1 MNLKK
6 KLSIFTALAV
16 FQAFAVGSVNAQPA
30 AQGDAEPVHTAKVK
44 SVEVIKK
51 EQPLAESEVKTGS
64 SDASNSAQ
72 STEGKETSTTTETAP
87 TTETTP
93 TTGTTPTKEVTPT
106 TPATGVDTPTT
117 DGETSATEP
126 DSDAADQEDGSAED
140 VETPTTPVQAEQPS
154 AGGTSSG
161 TSGGDLTLYMN
172 SNKME
177 QDGKTYLAGQPMTVK
192 NGVSYVAIRA
202 LVDRVGYE
210 VKYDNTTKETI
221 IISGESELRFK
232 TNSTVYTVNGESRT
246 MKGPAYQQKNT
257 FMVPLTSI
265 TQALNITYKVNQ
277 SAKTVVLNLNTKP
290 VASFKISQKEIF
302 AGDKVDY
309 VTTSSSPKGL
319 NIVDERWTGRQ
330 ESFDQPGTYTITY
343 EVQDSS
349 GQWSDPY
356 SVTIQVQKPNLP
368 PVAMF
373 ETDKEEYKMG
383 EKITYIDQSTDDENA
398 IEKVEWDNN
407 ALAFF
412 VPGPK
417 TVTITVTDK
426 HGETDTYSK
435 VITITNETLYTLSD
449 FNQLFTPVGQKFV
462 FNGGDVPAMEKVPY
476 TYTDEP
482 SLLIRSN
489 SPETV
494 NSEGIVYKESSF
506 GQTRFMIHHV
516 NNTGKAVKMYVVAT
530 NNNAY
535 TAQLE
540 QQNMGF
546 AGPSP
551 IATAAGKL
559 SIDRW
564 FQSMQEG
571 KDQKKIYIEPGDSK
585 LILTELSALPMKQGQ
600 VISLYSDV
608 FSDYQLDYNVIMIDA
623 NKDPME
629 ALATLPVLDRDGVHN
644 RGTYPNATRVITYDE
659 PIGAKPS
666 RMPLGDN
673 ASDPNLV
680 GTDPMAYTDASNAG
694 NFGVLYKITLNNVAP
709 RTLISLNPRGGKYS
723 GVALVNGQV
732 VQIAQSSSVSAP
744 NEQSVLYRTGS
755 YGESVTIL
763 FSAAPGSNLPVNLL
777 FTPLPE
783 EKK

>member
-6 KLSIFTALAV
+6 KLSILTAFAV
-16 FQAFAVGSVNAQPA
+16 FQAFAVIPANAQSADQSDTTSVN
-30 AQGDAEPVHTAKVK
+30 TAKVK
-44 SVEVIKK
+44 SVEVLKK
-51 EQPLAESEVKTGS
+51 EQTIAESEVKSGTNTPT
-64 SDASNSAQ
+64 SNN
-72 STEGKETSTTTETAP
+72 ETTEEVNP
-87 TTETTP
+87 ETDVP
-93 TTGTTPTKEVTPT
+93 TGTDATPVEPVIEPT
-106 TPATGVDTPTT
+106 DEEGTAEETPAP
-117 DGETSATEP
+117 AP
-126 DSDAADQEDGSAED
+126 
-140 VETPTTPVQAEQPS
+140 VEVEQPS
-154 AGGTSSG
+154 TGGSSVAGGR
-161 TSGGDLTLYMN
+161 GGDLTLYMN
-172 SNKME
+172 SNKMM
-177 QDGKTYLAGQPMTVK
+177 QDGKTYLAGQPMAVK

-202 LVDRVGYE
+202 LVDRVGYD

-221 IISGESELRFK
+221 IISGEDELRFK
-232 TNSTVYTVNGESRT
+232 TNSKIYTVNGVSRT
-246 MKGPAYQQKNT
+246 MKGAAYQQKNT

-265 TQALNITYKVNQ
+265 TQALDITYRVNQ
-277 SAKTVVLNLNTKP
+277 SAKTVVLNLSTKP
-290 VASFKISQKEIF
+290 VASFTVQKEVF
-302 AGDKVDY
+302 AGDQ
-309 VTTSSSPKGL
+309 VTYTTRSSSPKGL
-319 NIVDERWTGRQ
+319 SIVDERWTGRQ
-330 ESFDQPGTYTITY
+330 DSFDQPGVYTVTYA
-343 EVQDSS
+343 VQDSS

-356 SVTIQVQKPNLP
+356 SVTIKVERPNLP

-373 ETDKEEYKMG
+373 TTDKEEYKMG

-398 IEKVEWDNN
+398 IVKTEWDNN

-426 HGETDTYSK
+426 HGASDSYTK
-435 VITITNETLYTLSD
+435 MINITGETLYSVTD
-449 FNQLFTPVGQKFV
+449 FNQLFTPVGEKFT
-462 FNGGDVPAMEKVPY
+462 FDGGGVPALEKVPF
-476 TYTDEP
+476 TYYDEP

-494 NSEGIVYKESSF
+494 NTEGIVYKESSF

-516 NNTGKAVKMYVVAT
+516 NNTGKNVKMYVVAT

-535 TAQLE
+535 TASID

-551 IATAAGKL
+551 FATVAGKL

-564 FQSMQEG
+564 FQSMQNG
-571 KDQKKIYIEPGDSK
+571 TGQKKVYIQPGESK
-585 LILTELSALPMKQGQ
+585 LILNDLSVLPMKQGQ

-608 FSDYQLDYNVIMIDA
+608 FSDYELDYNIIMIEE

-629 ALATLPVLDRDGVHN
+629 VLSSLPVLDRDGVHN
-644 RGTYPNATRVITYDE
+644 RGTYPNATRIITYDQE
-659 PIGAKPS
+659 VGSKPA
-666 RMPLGDN
+666 RLPLGDN

-680 GTDPMAYTDASNAG
+680 GTDPMAFTEASNAG

-709 RTLISLNPRGGKYS
+709 RTLISFNPRGGRYS

-732 VQIAQSSSVSAP
+732 VQISTGKSVTAP
-744 NEQSVLYRTGS
+744 NEQSVMYRTGS

-777 FTPLPE
+777 FTPLPA
-783 EKK
+783 EK

>member
-6 KLSIFTALAV
+6 KLSILTAFAV
-16 FQAFAVGSVNAQPA
+16 FQAFAVIPANAQSA
-30 AQGDAEPVHTAKVK
+30 DQSDTTPVNTAKVK
-44 SVEVIKK
+44 SVEVVKK
-51 EQPLAESEVKTGS
+51 EQTIAESEVKTG
-64 SDASNSAQ
+64 
-72 STEGKETSTTTETAP
+72 T
-87 TTETTP
+87 
-93 TTGTTPTKEVTPT
+93 
-106 TPATGVDTPTT
+106 DTPTSNNETTEEVNPEDNVPTGT
-117 DGETSATEP
+117 DATPVDPDTEP
-126 DSDAADQEDGSAED
+126 TDEEGTAE
-140 VETPTTPVQAEQPS
+140 ETPAPTPVEVEQPS
-154 AGGTSSG
+154 TSVAGGG
-161 TSGGDLTLYMN
+161 GGDLTLYMN
-172 SNKME
+172 SNKMM
-177 QDGKTYLAGQPMTVK
+177 QDGKTYLAGQPMAVK

-202 LVDRVGYE
+202 LVDRVGYD

-221 IISGESELRFK
+221 IISGEDELRFK
-232 TNSTVYTVNGESRT
+232 TNSKIYTVNGVSRT
-246 MKGPAYQQKNT
+246 MKGAAYQQKNT

-265 TQALNITYKVNQ
+265 TQALDITYKVNQ
-277 SAKTVVLNLNTKP
+277 SAKTVVLNLSTKP
-290 VASFKISQKEIF
+290 VASFTVQKEVF
-302 AGDKVDY
+302 AGDR
-309 VTTSSSPKGL
+309 VTYTTRSSSPKGL
-319 NIVDERWTGRQ
+319 SIVDERWTGRQ
-330 ESFDQPGTYTITY
+330 DSFDQPGTYTVTY
-343 EVQDSS
+343 AVQDSS

-356 SVTIQVQKPNLP
+356 SVTIKVERPNLP

-373 ETDKEEYKMG
+373 TTDKEEYKMG

-398 IEKVEWDNN
+398 IVKTEWDNN

-426 HGETDTYSK
+426 HGASDSYTK
-435 VITITNETLYTLSD
+435 IINITGETLYSLSD
-449 FNQLFTPVGQKFV
+449 FNQLFTPVGEKFT
-462 FNGGDVPAMEKVPY
+462 FDGGGVPAMEKVPF
-476 TYTDEP
+476 TYYDEP

-494 NSEGIVYKESSF
+494 NTEGIVYKESSF

-516 NNTGKAVKMYVVAT
+516 NNTGKNVKMYVVAT

-535 TAQLE
+535 TASIE

-551 IATAAGKL
+551 FATVAGKL

-564 FQSMQEG
+564 FQSMQNG
-571 KDQKKIYIEPGDSK
+571 TGQKKVYIQPGESK
-585 LILTELSALPMKQGQ
+585 LILNDLSVLPMKQGQ

-608 FSDYQLDYNVIMIDA
+608 FSDYELDYNIIMIEE

-629 ALATLPVLDRDGVHN
+629 VLSSLPVLDRDGVHN
-644 RGTYPNATRVITYDE
+644 RGTYPNATRIITYDQE
-659 PIGAKPS
+659 VGSKPA
-666 RMPLGDN
+666 RLPLGDN

-680 GTDPMAYTDASNAG
+680 GTDPMAYTEASNAG

-709 RTLISLNPRGGKYS
+709 RTLISFNPRGGRYS

-732 VQIAQSSSVSAP
+732 VQISTGKSVTAP
-744 NEQSVLYRTGS
+744 NEQSVMYRTGS

-777 FTPLPE
+777 FTPLPA
-783 EKK
+783 EK

>member
-6 KLSIFTALAV
+6 KLSILTALAV
-16 FQAFAVGSVNAQPA
+16 FQAFAAIPANALAADQSDSTPVN
-30 AQGDAEPVHTAKVK
+30 TAKVK

-51 EQPLAESEVKTGS
+51 EQTIAESEVKDQSGTQTSDNDTTEETNPESTDS
-64 SDASNSAQ
+64 SGTDVTPVDPAAPADSED
-72 STEGKETSTTTETAP
+72 TEGTEEEAPAP
-87 TTETTP
+87 TP
-93 TTGTTPTKEVTPT
+93 VEV
-106 TPATGVDTPTT
+106 
-117 DGETSATEP
+117 
-126 DSDAADQEDGSAED
+126 
-140 VETPTTPVQAEQPS
+140 EQPS
-154 AGGTSSG
+154 TSSQSG
-161 TSGGDLTLYMN
+161 TAGGDLTLYMN
-172 SNKME
+172 SNKMV
-177 QDGKTYLAGQPMTVK
+177 QDGKTYLAGQPMAVK

-202 LVDRVGYE
+202 LVDRVGYD

-221 IISGESELRFK
+221 IISGEDELRFK
-232 TNSTVYTVNGESRT
+232 TNSKIYTVNGEART
-246 MKGPAYQQKNT
+246 MKGAAYQQKNT

-265 TQALNITYKVNQ
+265 TQALNITYTVNQ
-277 SAKTVVLNLNTKP
+277 SAKTVVLKLSTKP
-290 VASFKISQKEIF
+290 VASFTVPKEVF
-302 AGDKVDY
+302 AGDN
-309 VTTSSSPKGL
+309 VTYTTKYSSPKGL
-319 NIVDERWTGRQ
+319 DIVDERWTGRQ
-330 ESFDQPGTYTITY
+330 DSFDQPGTYTVTY
-343 EVQDSS
+343 AVQDSS

-373 ETDKEEYKMG
+373 TTDKEEYKMG

-398 IEKVEWDNN
+398 IETTEWDNN

-417 TVTITVTDK
+417 TITITVTDK
-426 HGETDTYSK
+426 HGLSDSYSK
-435 VITITNETLYTLSD
+435 IINITGETLYTLSD
-449 FNQLFTPVGQKFV
+449 FNQLFTPVGGKFT
-462 FNGGDVPAMEKVPY
+462 FNGGEVPAMEKVPY
-476 TYTDEP
+476 TYYDEQ
-482 SLLIRSN
+482 SILIRSN

-494 NSEGIVYKESSF
+494 NSEGIVYKESSI

-516 NNTGKAVKMYVVAT
+516 NNTGKNVKMYVVAT
-530 NNNAY
+530 NNNMYPA
-535 TAQLE
+535 TLE

-551 IATAAGKL
+551 FATVAGKL

-571 KDQKKIYIEPGDSK
+571 TGKLDVVLQPGESK
-585 LILTELSALPMKQGQ
+585 LILTELSALPMKKGQ

-608 FSDYQLDYNVIMIDA
+608 FSDYRLDYNIIMIEE

-629 ALATLPVLDRDGVHN
+629 VWSTLPVLDRDGVHN
-644 RGTYPNATRVITYDE
+644 RGTYPNATRVITYDQE
-659 PIGAKPS
+659 VGAKPS
-666 RMPLGDN
+666 RLPLGDN

-709 RTLISLNPRGGKYS
+709 RTLISFNPRGGKYS

-732 VQIAQSSSVSAP
+732 VQISEGKSLSAP

-777 FTPLPE
+777 FTPLPA
-783 EKK
+783 EK

>member
-6 KLSIFTALAV
+6 KLSILTAFAV
-16 FQAFAVGSVNAQPA
+16 FQAFAVIPANAQSADQSDTTSVNT
-30 AQGDAEPVHTAKVK
+30 AEVK
-44 SVEVIKK
+44 SVEVVKK
-51 EQPLAESEVKTGS
+51 EQTIAESEVKSGTNTPTSNNETTEEVNPETDVPTGTDATPIEPVIEPTDEEGTAEETPAPAPVEVEQPSTGS
-64 SDASNSAQ
+64 SS
-72 STEGKETSTTTETAP
+72 
-87 TTETTP
+87 
-93 TTGTTPTKEVTPT
+93 V
-106 TPATGVDTPTT
+106 
-117 DGETSATEP
+117 
-126 DSDAADQEDGSAED
+126 
-140 VETPTTPVQAEQPS
+140 
-154 AGGTSSG
+154 AGGR
-161 TSGGDLTLYMN
+161 GGDLTLYMN
-172 SNKME
+172 SNKMM
-177 QDGKTYLAGQPMTVK
+177 QDGKTYLAGQPMAVK

-202 LVDRVGYE
+202 LVDRVGYD

-221 IISGESELRFK
+221 IISGEDELRFK
-232 TNSTVYTVNGESRT
+232 TNSKIYTVNGVSRT
-246 MKGPAYQQKNT
+246 MKGAAYQQKNT

-265 TQALNITYKVNQ
+265 TQALDITYKVNQ
-277 SAKTVVLNLNTKP
+277 SAKTVVLNLSTKP
-290 VASFKISQKEIF
+290 VASFTVQKEVF
-302 AGDKVDY
+302 AGDQ
-309 VTTSSSPKGL
+309 VTYTTKSSSPKGL
-319 NIVDERWTGRQ
+319 SIVDERWTGRQ
-330 ESFDQPGTYTITY
+330 DSFDQPGVYTVTYA
-343 EVQDSS
+343 VQDSS

-356 SVTIQVQKPNLP
+356 SVTIKVERPNLP

-373 ETDKEEYKMG
+373 TTDKEEYKMG

-398 IEKVEWDNN
+398 IVKTEWDNN

-426 HGETDTYSK
+426 HGASDSYTK
-435 VITITNETLYTLSD
+435 MINITGETLYSLTD
-449 FNQLFTPVGQKFV
+449 FNQLFTPVGEKFT
-462 FNGGDVPAMEKVPY
+462 FDGGGVPALEKVPF
-476 TYTDEP
+476 TYYDEP

-494 NSEGIVYKESSF
+494 NTEGIVYKESSF

-516 NNTGKAVKMYVVAT
+516 NNTGKNVKMYVVAT

-535 TAQLE
+535 TASID

-551 IATAAGKL
+551 FATVAGKL

-564 FQSMQEG
+564 FQSMQNG
-571 KDQKKIYIEPGDSK
+571 TGQKKVYIQPGESK
-585 LILTELSALPMKQGQ
+585 LILNDLSVLPMKQGQ

-608 FSDYQLDYNVIMIDA
+608 FSDYELDYNIIMIEE

-629 ALATLPVLDRDGVHN
+629 VLSSLPVLDRDGVHN
-644 RGTYPNATRVITYDE
+644 RGTYPNATRIITYDQE
-659 PIGAKPS
+659 LGSKPA
-666 RMPLGDN
+666 RLPLGDN

-680 GTDPMAYTDASNAG
+680 GTDPMAFTEASNAG

-709 RTLISLNPRGGKYS
+709 RTLISFNPRGGRYS

-732 VQIAQSSSVSAP
+732 VQISTGKSVTAP
-744 NEQSVLYRTGS
+744 NEQSVMYRTGS

-777 FTPLPE
+777 FTPLPA
-783 EKK
+783 EK

>member
-6 KLSIFTALAV
+6 KLSILTAFAV
-16 FQAFAVGSVNAQPA
+16 FQAFAVIPANAQSADQSDTTSVN
-30 AQGDAEPVHTAKVK
+30 TAKVK
-44 SVEVIKK
+44 SVEVVKK
-51 EQPLAESEVKTGS
+51 EQTIAESEVKSGTNTPT
-64 SDASNSAQ
+64 SNN
-72 STEGKETSTTTETAP
+72 ETTEEENP
-87 TTETTP
+87 ETDVP
-93 TTGTTPTKEVTPT
+93 TGTDATPVEPVIEPT
-106 TPATGVDTPTT
+106 DEEGTAEETPAP
-117 DGETSATEP
+117 AP
-126 DSDAADQEDGSAED
+126 
-140 VETPTTPVQAEQPS
+140 VEVEQPS
-154 AGGTSSG
+154 TGGSSVAGGG
-161 TSGGDLTLYMN
+161 GGDLTLYMN
-172 SNKME
+172 SNKMM
-177 QDGKTYLAGQPMTVK
+177 QDGKTYLAGQPMAVK

-202 LVDRVGYE
+202 LVDRVGYD

-221 IISGESELRFK
+221 IISGEDELRFK
-232 TNSTVYTVNGESRT
+232 TNSKIYTVNGVSRT
-246 MKGPAYQQKNT
+246 MKGAAYQQKNT

-265 TQALNITYKVNQ
+265 TQALDITYKVNQ
-277 SAKTVVLNLNTKP
+277 SAKTVVLNLSTKP
-290 VASFKISQKEIF
+290 VASFTVQKEVF
-302 AGDKVDY
+302 AGDQ
-309 VTTSSSPKGL
+309 VTYTTRSSSPKGL
-319 NIVDERWTGRQ
+319 SIVDERWTGRQ
-330 ESFDQPGTYTITY
+330 DSFDQPGVYTVTYA
-343 EVQDSS
+343 VQDSS

-356 SVTIQVQKPNLP
+356 SVTIKVERPNLP

-373 ETDKEEYKMG
+373 TTDKEEYKMG

-398 IEKVEWDNN
+398 IVKTEWDNN

-426 HGETDTYSK
+426 HGASDSYTK
-435 VITITNETLYTLSD
+435 MINITGETLYSLTD
-449 FNQLFTPVGQKFV
+449 FNQLFTPVGEKFT
-462 FNGGDVPAMEKVPY
+462 FDGGGVPAMEKVPF
-476 TYTDEP
+476 TYYDEP

-494 NSEGIVYKESSF
+494 NTEGIVYKESSF

-516 NNTGKAVKMYVVAT
+516 NNTGKNVKMYVVAT

-535 TAQLE
+535 TASID

-551 IATAAGKL
+551 FATVAGKL

-564 FQSMQEG
+564 FQSMQNG
-571 KDQKKIYIEPGDSK
+571 TGQKKVYIQPGESK
-585 LILTELSALPMKQGQ
+585 LILNDLSVLPMKQGQ

-608 FSDYQLDYNVIMIDA
+608 FSDYELDYNIIMIEE

-629 ALATLPVLDRDGVHN
+629 VLSSLPVLDRDGVHN
-644 RGTYPNATRVITYDE
+644 RGTYPNATRIITYDQE
-659 PIGAKPS
+659 VGSKPA
-666 RMPLGDN
+666 RLPLGDN

-680 GTDPMAYTDASNAG
+680 GTDPMAFTEASNAG

-709 RTLISLNPRGGKYS
+709 RTLISFNPRGGRYS

-732 VQIAQSSSVSAP
+732 VQISTGKSVTAP
-744 NEQSVLYRTGS
+744 NEQSVMYRTGS

-777 FTPLPE
+777 FTPLPA
-783 EKK
+783 EK

>member
-6 KLSIFTALAV
+6 KLSILTALAV
-16 FQAFAVGSVNAQPA
+16 FQAFAAIPANALAADQSDSTPVN
-30 AQGDAEPVHTAKVK
+30 TAKVK

-51 EQPLAESEVKTGS
+51 EQTIAESEVKDQSGTQTSDNDTTEETNPESTDS
-64 SDASNSAQ
+64 SGTDVTPVDPAAPADSED
-72 STEGKETSTTTETAP
+72 TEGTEEEAPAP
-87 TTETTP
+87 TP
-93 TTGTTPTKEVTPT
+93 VEV
-106 TPATGVDTPTT
+106 
-117 DGETSATEP
+117 
-126 DSDAADQEDGSAED
+126 
-140 VETPTTPVQAEQPS
+140 EQPS
-154 AGGTSSG
+154 TSSQSG
-161 TSGGDLTLYMN
+161 TAGGDLTLYMN
-172 SNKME
+172 SNKMV
-177 QDGKTYLAGQPMTVK
+177 QDGKTYLAGQPMAVN

-202 LVDRVGYE
+202 LVDRVGYD

-221 IISGESELRFK
+221 IISGEDELRFK
-232 TNSTVYTVNGESRT
+232 TNSKIYTVNGEART
-246 MKGPAYQQKNT
+246 MKGAAYQQKNT

-265 TQALNITYKVNQ
+265 TQALNITYTVNQ
-277 SAKTVVLNLNTKP
+277 SAKTVVLKLSTKP
-290 VASFKISQKEIF
+290 VASFTVPKEVF
-302 AGDKVDY
+302 AGDN
-309 VTTSSSPKGL
+309 VTYTTKYSSPKGL
-319 NIVDERWTGRQ
+319 DIVDERWTGRQ
-330 ESFDQPGTYTITY
+330 DSFDQPGTYTVTY
-343 EVQDSS
+343 AVQDSS

-373 ETDKEEYKMG
+373 TTDKEEYKMG

-398 IEKVEWDNN
+398 IETTEWDNN

-417 TVTITVTDK
+417 TITITVTDK
-426 HGETDTYSK
+426 HGLSDSYSK
-435 VITITNETLYTLSD
+435 IINITGETLYTLSD
-449 FNQLFTPVGQKFV
+449 FNQLFTPVGGKFT
-462 FNGGDVPAMEKVPY
+462 FNGGEVPAMEKVPY
-476 TYTDEP
+476 TYYDEQ
-482 SLLIRSN
+482 SILIRSN

-494 NSEGIVYKESSF
+494 NSEGIVYKESSI

-516 NNTGKAVKMYVVAT
+516 NNTGKNVKMYVVAT
-530 NNNAY
+530 NNNMYPA
-535 TAQLE
+535 TLE

-551 IATAAGKL
+551 FATVAGKL

-571 KDQKKIYIEPGDSK
+571 TGKLDVVLQPGESK
-585 LILTELSALPMKQGQ
+585 LILTELSALPMKKGQ

-608 FSDYQLDYNVIMIDA
+608 FSDYRLDYNIIMIEE

-629 ALATLPVLDRDGVHN
+629 VWSTLPVLDRDGVHN
-644 RGTYPNATRVITYDE
+644 RGTYPNATRVITYDQE
-659 PIGAKPS
+659 VGAKPS
-666 RMPLGDN
+666 RLPLGDN

-709 RTLISLNPRGGKYS
+709 RTLISFNPRGGKYS

-732 VQIAQSSSVSAP
+732 VQISEGKSLSAP

-777 FTPLPE
+777 FTPLPA
-783 EKK
+783 EK

>member
-6 KLSIFTALAV
+6 KLSILTAFAV
-16 FQAFAVGSVNAQPA
+16 FQAFAVIPANAQSADQSDTTSVN
-30 AQGDAEPVHTAKVK
+30 TAKVK
-44 SVEVIKK
+44 SVEVVKK
-51 EQPLAESEVKTGS
+51 EQTIAESEVKSGTNTPT
-64 SDASNSAQ
+64 SNN
-72 STEGKETSTTTETAP
+72 ETTEEVNP
-87 TTETTP
+87 PETDVP
-93 TTGTTPTKEVTPT
+93 TGTDATPVEPVIEPMDEEGTAEE
-106 TPATGVDTPTT
+106 TPAP
-117 DGETSATEP
+117 AP
-126 DSDAADQEDGSAED
+126 
-140 VETPTTPVQAEQPS
+140 VEVEQPS
-154 AGGTSSG
+154 TGGSSVAGGR
-161 TSGGDLTLYMN
+161 GGDLTLYMN
-172 SNKME
+172 SNKMM
-177 QDGKTYLAGQPMTVK
+177 QDGKTYLAGQPMAVK

-202 LVDRVGYE
+202 LVDRVGYD

-221 IISGESELRFK
+221 IISGEDELRFK
-232 TNSTVYTVNGESRT
+232 TNSKIYTVNGVSRT
-246 MKGPAYQQKNT
+246 MKGAAYQQKNT

-265 TQALNITYKVNQ
+265 TQALDITYKVNQ
-277 SAKTVVLNLNTKP
+277 SAKTVVLNLSTKP
-290 VASFKISQKEIF
+290 VASFTVQKEVF
-302 AGDKVDY
+302 AGDQ
-309 VTTSSSPKGL
+309 VTYTTRSSSPKGL
-319 NIVDERWTGRQ
+319 SIVDERWTGRQ
-330 ESFDQPGTYTITY
+330 DSFDQPGVYTVTYA
-343 EVQDSS
+343 VQDSS

-356 SVTIQVQKPNLP
+356 SVTIKVERPNLP

-373 ETDKEEYKMG
+373 TTDKEEYKMG

-398 IEKVEWDNN
+398 IVKTEWDNN

-426 HGETDTYSK
+426 HGASDSYTK
-435 VITITNETLYTLSD
+435 MINITGETLYSVTD
-449 FNQLFTPVGQKFV
+449 FNQLFTPVGEKFT
-462 FNGGDVPAMEKVPY
+462 FDGGGVPALEKVPF
-476 TYTDEP
+476 TYYDEP

-494 NSEGIVYKESSF
+494 NTEGIVYKESSF

-516 NNTGKAVKMYVVAT
+516 NNTGKSVKMYVVAT

-535 TAQLE
+535 TASID

-551 IATAAGKL
+551 FATVAGKL

-564 FQSMQEG
+564 FQSMQNG
-571 KDQKKIYIEPGDSK
+571 TGQKKVYIQPGESK
-585 LILTELSALPMKQGQ
+585 LILNDLSVLPMKQGQ

-608 FSDYQLDYNVIMIDA
+608 FSDYELDYNIIMIEE

-629 ALATLPVLDRDGVHN
+629 VLSSLPVLDRDGVHN
-644 RGTYPNATRVITYDE
+644 RGTYPNATRIITYDQE
-659 PIGAKPS
+659 VGSKPA
-666 RMPLGDN
+666 RLPLGDN

-680 GTDPMAYTDASNAG
+680 GTDPMAFTEASNAG

-709 RTLISLNPRGGKYS
+709 RTLISFNPRGGRYS

-732 VQIAQSSSVSAP
+732 VQISTGKSVTAP
-744 NEQSVLYRTGS
+744 NEQSVMYRTGS

-777 FTPLPE
+777 FTPLPA
-783 EKK
+783 EK

>member
-6 KLSIFTALAV
+6 KLSILTAFAV
-16 FQAFAVGSVNAQPA
+16 FQAFAVIPANAQSADQSDTTSVN
-30 AQGDAEPVHTAKVK
+30 TAKVK
-44 SVEVIKK
+44 SVEVVKK
-51 EQPLAESEVKTGS
+51 EQTIAESEVKSGTNTPT
-64 SDASNSAQ
+64 SNN
-72 STEGKETSTTTETAP
+72 ETTEEENL
-87 TTETTP
+87 ETDVP
-93 TTGTTPTKEVTPT
+93 TGTDATPVEPVIEPT
-106 TPATGVDTPTT
+106 DEEGTAEETPAP
-117 DGETSATEP
+117 
-126 DSDAADQEDGSAED
+126 
-140 VETPTTPVQAEQPS
+140 VEVEQPS
-154 AGGTSSG
+154 TGGSSVAGGG
-161 TSGGDLTLYMN
+161 GGDLTLYMN
-172 SNKME
+172 SNKMM
-177 QDGKTYLAGQPMTVK
+177 QDGKTYLAGQPMAVK

-202 LVDRVGYE
+202 LVDRVGYD

-221 IISGESELRFK
+221 IISGEDELRFK
-232 TNSTVYTVNGESRT
+232 TNSKIYTVNGVSRT
-246 MKGPAYQQKNT
+246 MKGAAYQQKNT

-265 TQALNITYKVNQ
+265 TQALDITYKVNQ
-277 SAKTVVLNLNTKP
+277 SAKTVVLNLSTKP
-290 VASFKISQKEIF
+290 VASFTVQKEVF
-302 AGDKVDY
+302 AGDQ
-309 VTTSSSPKGL
+309 VTYTTRSSSPKGL
-319 NIVDERWTGRQ
+319 SIVDERWTGRQ
-330 ESFDQPGTYTITY
+330 DSFDQPGVYTVTYA
-343 EVQDSS
+343 VQDSS

-356 SVTIQVQKPNLP
+356 SVTIKVERPNLP

-373 ETDKEEYKMG
+373 TTDKEEYKMG

-398 IEKVEWDNN
+398 IVKTEWDNN

-426 HGETDTYSK
+426 HGASDSYTK
-435 VITITNETLYTLSD
+435 MINITGETLYSVTD
-449 FNQLFTPVGQKFV
+449 FNQLFTPVGEKFT
-462 FNGGDVPAMEKVPY
+462 FDGGGVPALEKVPF
-476 TYTDEP
+476 TYYDEP

-494 NSEGIVYKESSF
+494 NTEGIVYKESSF

-516 NNTGKAVKMYVVAT
+516 NNTGKNVKMYVVAT

-535 TAQLE
+535 TASID

-551 IATAAGKL
+551 FATVAGKL

-564 FQSMQEG
+564 FQSMQNG
-571 KDQKKIYIEPGDSK
+571 TGQKKVYIQPGESK
-585 LILTELSALPMKQGQ
+585 LILNDLSVLPMKQGQ

-608 FSDYQLDYNVIMIDA
+608 FSDYELDYNIIMIEE

-629 ALATLPVLDRDGVHN
+629 VLSSLPVLDRDGVHN
-644 RGTYPNATRVITYDE
+644 RGTYPNATRIITYDQE
-659 PIGAKPS
+659 LGSKPA
-666 RMPLGDN
+666 RLPLGDN

-680 GTDPMAYTDASNAG
+680 GTDPMAYTEASNAG

-709 RTLISLNPRGGKYS
+709 RTLISFNPRGGRYS

-732 VQIAQSSSVSAP
+732 VQISTGKSVTAP
-744 NEQSVLYRTGS
+744 NEQSVMYRTGS

-777 FTPLPE
+777 FTPLPA
-783 EKK
+783 EK

>member
-1 MNLKK
+1 MNFKK
-6 KLSIFTALAV
+6 KLSILTAFAV
-16 FQAFAVGSVNAQPA
+16 FQAFAVIPANAQSA
-30 AQGDAEPVHTAKVK
+30 DQSDTTPVNTAKVK
-44 SVEVIKK
+44 SVEVVKK
-51 EQPLAESEVKTGS
+51 EQTIAESEVKSGTDTPTSNNETTEEVDPETNVPTGTDGTPVDPVTEPTDEEGTAEETPAPAPVEVEQPSTGS
-64 SDASNSAQ
+64 SS
-72 STEGKETSTTTETAP
+72 
-87 TTETTP
+87 
-93 TTGTTPTKEVTPT
+93 V
-106 TPATGVDTPTT
+106 
-117 DGETSATEP
+117 
-126 DSDAADQEDGSAED
+126 
-140 VETPTTPVQAEQPS
+140 
-154 AGGTSSG
+154 AGGG
-161 TSGGDLTLYMN
+161 GGDLTLYMN
-172 SNKME
+172 SNKMM
-177 QDGKTYLAGQPMTVK
+177 QDGKTYLAGQPMAVK

-202 LVDRVGYE
+202 LVDRVGYD

-221 IISGESELRFK
+221 IISGEDELRFK
-232 TNSTVYTVNGESRT
+232 TNSKIYTVNGVSRT
-246 MKGPAYQQKNT
+246 MKGAAYQQKNT

-277 SAKTVVLNLNTKP
+277 PAKTVVLNLSTKP
-290 VASFKISQKEIF
+290 VASFSVQKEVF
-302 AGDKVDY
+302 AGEQ
-309 VTTSSSPKGL
+309 VTYTTRSSSPKGL
-319 NIVDERWTGRQ
+319 SIVDERWTGRQ
-330 ESFDQPGTYTITY
+330 DSFDQPGIYTVTYA
-343 EVQDSS
+343 VQDSS

-356 SVTIQVQKPNLP
+356 SVTIKVERPNLP

-373 ETDKEEYKMG
+373 TTDKEEYKMG

-398 IEKVEWDNN
+398 IVKTEWDNN

-426 HGETDTYSK
+426 HGASDSYTK
-435 VITITNETLYTLSD
+435 MINITGETLYSLSD
-449 FNQLFTPVGQKFV
+449 FNQLFTPVGEKFT
-462 FNGGDVPAMEKVPY
+462 FDGGGVPALEKVLF
-476 TYTDEP
+476 TYYDEP

-494 NSEGIVYKESSF
+494 NTEGIVYKESSF

-516 NNTGKAVKMYVVAT
+516 NNTGKNVKMYVVAT

-535 TAQLE
+535 TASIE

-551 IATAAGKL
+551 FATVAGKL

-564 FQSMQEG
+564 FQSMQNG
-571 KDQKKIYIEPGDSK
+571 TGQKKVYIQPGESK
-585 LILTELSALPMKQGQ
+585 LILNDLSVLRMKQGQ

-608 FSDYQLDYNVIMIDA
+608 FSDYELDYNIIMIEE

-629 ALATLPVLDRDGVHN
+629 VLSSLPVLDRDGVHN
-644 RGTYPNATRVITYDE
+644 RGTYPNATRIITYDQE
-659 PIGAKPS
+659 VGSKPA
-666 RMPLGDN
+666 RLPLGDN

-680 GTDPMAYTDASNAG
+680 GTDPMAYTEASNAG

-709 RTLISLNPRGGKYS
+709 RTLISFNPRGGRYS

-732 VQIAQSSSVSAP
+732 VQISTGKSVTAP
-744 NEQSVLYRTGS
+744 NEQSVMYRTGS

-777 FTPLPE
+777 FTPLPA
-783 EKK
+783 EK

>member
-6 KLSIFTALAV
+6 KLSILTAFAV
-16 FQAFAVGSVNAQPA
+16 FQAFAVIPANAQSADQSDTTSVN
-30 AQGDAEPVHTAKVK
+30 TAKVK
-44 SVEVIKK
+44 SVEVVKK
-51 EQPLAESEVKTGS
+51 EQTIAESEVKSGTNTPT
-64 SDASNSAQ
+64 SNN
-72 STEGKETSTTTETAP
+72 ETTEEVNP
-87 TTETTP
+87 PETDVP
-93 TTGTTPTKEVTPT
+93 TGTDATPVEPVIEPMDEEGTAEE
-106 TPATGVDTPTT
+106 TPAP
-117 DGETSATEP
+117 AP
-126 DSDAADQEDGSAED
+126 
-140 VETPTTPVQAEQPS
+140 VEVEQPS
-154 AGGTSSG
+154 TGGSSVAGGG
-161 TSGGDLTLYMN
+161 GGDLTLYMN
-172 SNKME
+172 SNKMM
-177 QDGKTYLAGQPMTVK
+177 QDGKTYLAGQPMAVK

-202 LVDRVGYE
+202 LVDRVGYD

-221 IISGESELRFK
+221 IISGEDELRFK
-232 TNSTVYTVNGESRT
+232 TNSKIYTVNGVSRT
-246 MKGPAYQQKNT
+246 MKGAAYQQKNT

-265 TQALNITYKVNQ
+265 TQALDITYKVNQ
-277 SAKTVVLNLNTKP
+277 SAKTVVLNLSTKP
-290 VASFKISQKEIF
+290 VASFTVQKEVF
-302 AGDKVDY
+302 AGDQ
-309 VTTSSSPKGL
+309 VTYTTRSSSPKGL
-319 NIVDERWTGRQ
+319 SIVDERWTGRQ
-330 ESFDQPGTYTITY
+330 DSFDQPGVYTVTYA
-343 EVQDSS
+343 VQDSS

-356 SVTIQVQKPNLP
+356 SVTIKVERPNLP

-373 ETDKEEYKMG
+373 TTDKEEYKMG

-398 IEKVEWDNN
+398 IVKTEWDNN

-426 HGETDTYSK
+426 HGASDSYTK
-435 VITITNETLYTLSD
+435 MINITGETLYSVTD
-449 FNQLFTPVGQKFV
+449 FNQLFTPVGEKFT
-462 FNGGDVPAMEKVPY
+462 FDGGGVPALEKVPF
-476 TYTDEP
+476 TYYDEP

-494 NSEGIVYKESSF
+494 NTEGIVYKESSF

-516 NNTGKAVKMYVVAT
+516 NNTGKSVKMYVVAT

-535 TAQLE
+535 TASID

-551 IATAAGKL
+551 FATVAGKL

-564 FQSMQEG
+564 FQSMQNG
-571 KDQKKIYIEPGDSK
+571 TGQKKVYIQPGESK
-585 LILTELSALPMKQGQ
+585 LILNDLSVLPMKQGQ

-608 FSDYQLDYNVIMIDA
+608 FSDYELDYNIIMIEE

-629 ALATLPVLDRDGVHN
+629 VLSSLPVLDRDGVHN
-644 RGTYPNATRVITYDE
+644 RGTYPNATRIITYDQE
-659 PIGAKPS
+659 VGSKPA
-666 RMPLGDN
+666 RLPLGDN

-680 GTDPMAYTDASNAG
+680 GTDPMAFTEASNAG

-709 RTLISLNPRGGKYS
+709 RTLISFNPRGGRYS

-732 VQIAQSSSVSAP
+732 VQISTGKSVTAP
-744 NEQSVLYRTGS
+744 NEQSVMYRTGS

-777 FTPLPE
+777 FTPLPA
-783 EKK
+783 EK

>member
-6 KLSIFTALAV
+6 KLSILTAFAV
-16 FQAFAVGSVNAQPA
+16 FQAFAVIPANAQSADQSDTTSVN
-30 AQGDAEPVHTAKVK
+30 TAKVK
-44 SVEVIKK
+44 SVEVVKK
-51 EQPLAESEVKTGS
+51 EQTIAESEVKSGTNTPT
-64 SDASNSAQ
+64 SNN
-72 STEGKETSTTTETAP
+72 ETTEEVNP
-87 TTETTP
+87 ETDVP
-93 TTGTTPTKEVTPT
+93 TGTDATPVESVIEPMDEEGTAEE
-106 TPATGVDTPTT
+106 TPAP
-117 DGETSATEP
+117 AP
-126 DSDAADQEDGSAED
+126 
-140 VETPTTPVQAEQPS
+140 VEVEQPS
-154 AGGTSSG
+154 TGGSSVAGGR
-161 TSGGDLTLYMN
+161 GGDLTLYMN
-172 SNKME
+172 SNKMM
-177 QDGKTYLAGQPMTVK
+177 QDGKTYLAGQPMAVK

-202 LVDRVGYE
+202 LVDRVGYD

-221 IISGESELRFK
+221 IISGEDELRFK
-232 TNSTVYTVNGESRT
+232 TNSKIYTVNGVSRT
-246 MKGPAYQQKNT
+246 MKGAAYQQKNT

-265 TQALNITYKVNQ
+265 TQALDITYKVNQ
-277 SAKTVVLNLNTKP
+277 SAKTVVLNLSTKP
-290 VASFKISQKEIF
+290 VASFTVQKEVF
-302 AGDKVDY
+302 AGDQ
-309 VTTSSSPKGL
+309 VTYTTRSSSPKGL
-319 NIVDERWTGRQ
+319 SIVDERWTGRQ
-330 ESFDQPGTYTITY
+330 DSFDQPGVYTVTYA
-343 EVQDSS
+343 VQDSS

-356 SVTIQVQKPNLP
+356 SVTIKVERPNLP

-373 ETDKEEYKMG
+373 TTDKEEYKMG

-398 IEKVEWDNN
+398 IVKTEWDNN

-426 HGETDTYSK
+426 HGASDSYTK
-435 VITITNETLYTLSD
+435 MINITGETLYSVTD
-449 FNQLFTPVGQKFV
+449 FNQLFTPVGEKFT
-462 FNGGDVPAMEKVPY
+462 FDGGGVPALEKVPF
-476 TYTDEP
+476 TYYDEP

-494 NSEGIVYKESSF
+494 NTEGIVYKESSF

-516 NNTGKAVKMYVVAT
+516 NNTGKNVKMYVVAT

-535 TAQLE
+535 TASID

-551 IATAAGKL
+551 FATVAGKL

-564 FQSMQEG
+564 FQSMQNG
-571 KDQKKIYIEPGDSK
+571 TGQKKVYIQPGESK
-585 LILTELSALPMKQGQ
+585 LILNDLSVLPMKQGQ

-608 FSDYQLDYNVIMIDA
+608 FSDYELDYNIIMIEE

-629 ALATLPVLDRDGVHN
+629 VLSSLPVLDRDGVHN
-644 RGTYPNATRVITYDE
+644 RGTYPNATRIITYDQE
-659 PIGAKPS
+659 VGSKPA
-666 RMPLGDN
+666 RLPLGDN

-680 GTDPMAYTDASNAG
+680 GTDPMAFTEASNAG

-709 RTLISLNPRGGKYS
+709 RTLISFNPRGGRYS

-732 VQIAQSSSVSAP
+732 VQISTGKSVTAP
-744 NEQSVLYRTGS
+744 NEQSVMYRTGS

-777 FTPLPE
+777 FTPLPA
-783 EKK
+783 EK

>member
-6 KLSIFTALAV
+6 KLSILTAFAV
-16 FQAFAVGSVNAQPA
+16 FQAFAVIPANAQSADQSDTTSVN
-30 AQGDAEPVHTAKVK
+30 TAKVK
-44 SVEVIKK
+44 SVEVVKK
-51 EQPLAESEVKTGS
+51 EQTIAESEVKSGTNTPT
-64 SDASNSAQ
+64 SNN
-72 STEGKETSTTTETAP
+72 ETTEEVNP
-87 TTETTP
+87 PETDVP
-93 TTGTTPTKEVTPT
+93 TGTDATPVEPVIEPMDEEGTAEE
-106 TPATGVDTPTT
+106 TPAP
-117 DGETSATEP
+117 AP
-126 DSDAADQEDGSAED
+126 
-140 VETPTTPVQAEQPS
+140 VEVEQPS
-154 AGGTSSG
+154 AGGSSVAG
-161 TSGGDLTLYMN
+161 GRGGDLTLYMN
-172 SNKME
+172 SNKMM
-177 QDGKTYLAGQPMTVK
+177 QDGKTYLAGQPMAVK

-202 LVDRVGYE
+202 LVDRVGYD

-221 IISGESELRFK
+221 IISGEDELRFK
-232 TNSTVYTVNGESRT
+232 TNSKIYTVNGVSRT
-246 MKGPAYQQKNT
+246 MKGAAYQQKNT

-265 TQALNITYKVNQ
+265 TQALDITYKVNQ
-277 SAKTVVLNLNTKP
+277 SAKTVVLNLSTKP
-290 VASFKISQKEIF
+290 VASFTVQKEVF
-302 AGDKVDY
+302 AGDQ
-309 VTTSSSPKGL
+309 VTYTTRSSSPKGL
-319 NIVDERWTGRQ
+319 SIVDERWTGRQ
-330 ESFDQPGTYTITY
+330 DSFDQPGVYTVTYA
-343 EVQDSS
+343 VQDSS

-356 SVTIQVQKPNLP
+356 SVTIKVERPNLP

-373 ETDKEEYKMG
+373 TTDKEEYKMG

-398 IEKVEWDNN
+398 IVKTEWDNN

-426 HGETDTYSK
+426 HGASDSYTK
-435 VITITNETLYTLSD
+435 MINITGETLYSVTD
-449 FNQLFTPVGQKFV
+449 FNQLFTPVGEKFT
-462 FNGGDVPAMEKVPY
+462 FDGGGVPALEKIPF
-476 TYTDEP
+476 TYYDEP

-494 NSEGIVYKESSF
+494 NTEGIVYKESSF

-516 NNTGKAVKMYVVAT
+516 NNTGKSVKMYVVAT

-535 TAQLE
+535 TASID

-551 IATAAGKL
+551 FATVAGKL

-564 FQSMQEG
+564 FQSMQNG
-571 KDQKKIYIEPGDSK
+571 TGQKKVYIQPGESK
-585 LILTELSALPMKQGQ
+585 LILNDLSVLPMKQGQ

-608 FSDYQLDYNVIMIDA
+608 FSDYELDYNIIMIEE

-629 ALATLPVLDRDGVHN
+629 VLSSLPVLDRDGVHN
-644 RGTYPNATRVITYDE
+644 RGTYPNATRIITYDQE
-659 PIGAKPS
+659 VGSKPA
-666 RMPLGDN
+666 RLPLGDN

-680 GTDPMAYTDASNAG
+680 GTDPMAFTEASNAG

-709 RTLISLNPRGGKYS
+709 RTLISFNPRGGRYS

-732 VQIAQSSSVSAP
+732 VQISTGKSVTAP
-744 NEQSVLYRTGS
+744 NEQSVMYRTGS

-777 FTPLPE
+777 FTPLPA
-783 EKK
+783 EK

>member
-6 KLSIFTALAV
+6 KLSILTAFAV
-16 FQAFAVGSVNAQPA
+16 FQAFAVIPANAQSADQSDTTSVN
-30 AQGDAEPVHTAKVK
+30 TAKVK
-44 SVEVIKK
+44 SVEVVKK
-51 EQPLAESEVKTGS
+51 EQTIAESEVKSGTNTPTSNNETTEEVNPETDVPTGTDATPVEPVIEPTDEEGTAEETPAPAPVEVEQPSTGS
-64 SDASNSAQ
+64 SS
-72 STEGKETSTTTETAP
+72 
-87 TTETTP
+87 
-93 TTGTTPTKEVTPT
+93 V
-106 TPATGVDTPTT
+106 
-117 DGETSATEP
+117 
-126 DSDAADQEDGSAED
+126 
-140 VETPTTPVQAEQPS
+140 
-154 AGGTSSG
+154 AGGG
-161 TSGGDLTLYMN
+161 GGDLTLYMN
-172 SNKME
+172 SNKMM
-177 QDGKTYLAGQPMTVK
+177 QDGKTYLAGQPMAVK

-202 LVDRVGYE
+202 LVDRVGYD

-221 IISGESELRFK
+221 IISGEDELRFK
-232 TNSTVYTVNGESRT
+232 TNSKIYTVNGVSRT
-246 MKGPAYQQKNT
+246 MKGTAYQQKNT

-265 TQALNITYKVNQ
+265 TQALDITYKVNQ
-277 SAKTVVLNLNTKP
+277 SAKTVVLNLSTKP
-290 VASFKISQKEIF
+290 VASFTVQKEVF
-302 AGDKVDY
+302 AGDQ
-309 VTTSSSPKGL
+309 VTYTTRSSSPKGL
-319 NIVDERWTGRQ
+319 SIVDERWTGRQ
-330 ESFDQPGTYTITY
+330 DSFDQPGVYTVTYA
-343 EVQDSS
+343 VQDSS

-356 SVTIQVQKPNLP
+356 SVTIKVERPNLP

-373 ETDKEEYKMG
+373 TTDKEEYKMG

-398 IEKVEWDNN
+398 IVKTEWDNN

-426 HGETDTYSK
+426 HGASNSYTK
-435 VITITNETLYTLSD
+435 MINITGETLYSVTD
-449 FNQLFTPVGQKFV
+449 FNQLFTPVGEKFT
-462 FNGGDVPAMEKVPY
+462 FDGGGVPALEKVPF
-476 TYTDEP
+476 TYYDEP

-494 NSEGIVYKESSF
+494 NTEGIVYKESSF

-516 NNTGKAVKMYVVAT
+516 NNTGKNVKMYVVAT

-535 TAQLE
+535 TASID

-551 IATAAGKL
+551 FATVAGKL

-564 FQSMQEG
+564 FQSMQNG
-571 KDQKKIYIEPGDSK
+571 TGQKKVYIQPGESK
-585 LILTELSALPMKQGQ
+585 LILNDLSVLPMKQGQ

-608 FSDYQLDYNVIMIDA
+608 FSDYELDYNIIMIEE

-629 ALATLPVLDRDGVHN
+629 VLSSLPVLDRDGVHN
-644 RGTYPNATRVITYDE
+644 RGTYPNATRIITYDQE
-659 PIGAKPS
+659 LGSKPA
-666 RMPLGDN
+666 RLPLGDN

-680 GTDPMAYTDASNAG
+680 GTDPMAYTEASNAG

-709 RTLISLNPRGGKYS
+709 RTLISFNPRGGRYS

-732 VQIAQSSSVSAP
+732 VQISTGKSVTAP
-744 NEQSVLYRTGS
+744 NEQSVMYRTGS

-777 FTPLPE
+777 FTPLPA
-783 EKK
+783 EK

>member
-1 MNLKK
+1 MNFKK
-6 KLSIFTALAV
+6 KLSILTAFAV
-16 FQAFAVGSVNAQPA
+16 FQAFAVIPANAQSA
-30 AQGDAEPVHTAKVK
+30 DQSDTTPVNTAKVK
-44 SVEVIKK
+44 SVEVVKK
-51 EQPLAESEVKTGS
+51 EQTIAESEVKSGTDTPTSNNETTEEVNPETNVPTGTDGTPVYPVTEPTDEEGTAEETPAPAPVEVEQPSTGS
-64 SDASNSAQ
+64 SS
-72 STEGKETSTTTETAP
+72 
-87 TTETTP
+87 
-93 TTGTTPTKEVTPT
+93 V
-106 TPATGVDTPTT
+106 
-117 DGETSATEP
+117 
-126 DSDAADQEDGSAED
+126 
-140 VETPTTPVQAEQPS
+140 
-154 AGGTSSG
+154 AGGG
-161 TSGGDLTLYMN
+161 GGDLTLYMN
-172 SNKME
+172 SNKMM
-177 QDGKTYLAGQPMTVK
+177 QDGKTYLAGQPMAVK

-202 LVDRVGYE
+202 LVDRVGYD

-221 IISGESELRFK
+221 IISGEDELRFK
-232 TNSTVYTVNGESRT
+232 TNSKIYTVNGVSRT
-246 MKGPAYQQKNT
+246 MKGAAYQQKNT

-277 SAKTVVLNLNTKP
+277 PAKTVVLNLSTKP
-290 VASFKISQKEIF
+290 VASFSVQKEVF
-302 AGDKVDY
+302 AGDQ
-309 VTTSSSPKGL
+309 VTYTTKSSSPKGL
-319 NIVDERWTGRQ
+319 SIVDERWTGRQ
-330 ESFDQPGTYTITY
+330 DSFDQPGTYTVTY
-343 EVQDSS
+343 AVQDSS

-356 SVTIQVQKPNLP
+356 SVTIKVERPNLP

-373 ETDKEEYKMG
+373 TTDKDEYKMG

-398 IEKVEWDNN
+398 IVKTDWENN

-426 HGETDTYSK
+426 HGASDSYTK
-435 VITITNETLYTLSD
+435 TINVTGETLYSLSD
-449 FNQLFTPVGQKFV
+449 FNQLFTPVGEKFT
-462 FNGGDVPAMEKVPY
+462 FDGSGVPAMEKVPF
-476 TYTDEP
+476 TYYDEP

-494 NSEGIVYKESSF
+494 NTEGIVYKESSF

-516 NNTGKAVKMYVVAT
+516 NNTGKNVKMYVVAT

-535 TAQLE
+535 TAYID

-551 IATAAGKL
+551 FATVAGKL

-564 FQSMQEG
+564 FQSMQNG
-571 KDQKKIYIEPGDSK
+571 TGQKRMYIQPGESK
-585 LILTELSALPMKQGQ
+585 LILNDLSVLPMKQGQ

-608 FSDYQLDYNVIMIDA
+608 FSDYELDYNIIMIEE

-629 ALATLPVLDRDGVHN
+629 VLSSLPVLDRDGVHN
-644 RGTYPNATRVITYDE
+644 RGTYPNATRIITYDQE
-659 PIGAKPS
+659 VGSKPA
-666 RMPLGDN
+666 RLPLGDN

-680 GTDPMAYTDASNAG
+680 GTDPMAYTEASNAG

-709 RTLISLNPRGGKYS
+709 RTLISFNPRGGRYS

-732 VQIAQSSSVSAP
+732 VQISTGKSVTAP
-744 NEQSVLYRTGS
+744 NEQSVMYRTGS

-777 FTPLPE
+777 FTPLPA
-783 EKK
+783 EK

>member
-6 KLSIFTALAV
+6 KLSILTAFAV
-16 FQAFAVGSVNAQPA
+16 FQAFAVIPANAQSA
-30 AQGDAEPVHTAKVK
+30 DQSDTTPVNTAKVK
-44 SVEVIKK
+44 SVEVVKK
-51 EQPLAESEVKTGS
+51 EQTIAESEVKS
-64 SDASNSAQ
+64 
-72 STEGKETSTTTETAP
+72 
-87 TTETTP
+87 
-93 TTGTTPTKEVTPT
+93 GT
-106 TPATGVDTPTT
+106 DTPTSNNETTEEVNPET
-117 DGETSATEP
+117 DVPTGTDATPVEPVTEP
-126 DSDAADQEDGSAED
+126 TDEEGTAE
-140 VETPTTPVQAEQPS
+140 ETPAPAPAPVEVEQPS
-154 AGGTSSG
+154 TGNSTVAGGG
-161 TSGGDLTLYMN
+161 GGDLTLYMN
-172 SNKME
+172 SNKMM
-177 QDGKTYLAGQPMTVK
+177 QDGKTYLAGQPMAVK

-202 LVDRVGYE
+202 LVDRVGYD

-221 IISGESELRFK
+221 IISGEDELRFK
-232 TNSTVYTVNGESRT
+232 TNSTIYTVNGVSRS

-277 SAKTVVLNLNTKP
+277 PAKTVVLNLSTKP
-290 VASFKISQKEIF
+290 VASFTVQKEVF
-302 AGDKVDY
+302 AGDQ
-309 VTTSSSPKGL
+309 VTYTTRSSSPKGL
-319 NIVDERWTGRQ
+319 SIVDERWTGRQ
-330 ESFDQPGTYTITY
+330 DSFDQPGSYTVTYA
-343 EVQDSS
+343 VQDSS

-356 SVTIQVQKPNLP
+356 SVTIKVERPNLP

-373 ETDKEEYKMG
+373 MTDKEEYKMG

-398 IEKVEWDNN
+398 IVKTEWDNN

-426 HGETDTYSK
+426 HGASDSYTK
-435 VITITNETLYTLSD
+435 MINITGETLYSLTD
-449 FNQLFTPVGQKFV
+449 FNQLFTPVGEKFT
-462 FNGGDVPAMEKVPY
+462 FDGGGVPALEKVPF
-476 TYTDEP
+476 TYYDEP

-494 NSEGIVYKESSF
+494 NTEGIVYKESSF

-516 NNTGKAVKMYVVAT
+516 NNTGKNVKMYVVAT

-535 TAQLE
+535 TASIE

-551 IATAAGKL
+551 FATVAGKL

-564 FQSMQEG
+564 FQSMQNG
-571 KDQKKIYIEPGDSK
+571 TGQKKVYIQPGESK
-585 LILTELSALPMKQGQ
+585 LILNDLSVLPMKQGQ

-608 FSDYQLDYNVIMIDA
+608 FSDYELDYNIIMIEE

-629 ALATLPVLDRDGVHN
+629 VLSSLPVLDRDGVHN
-644 RGTYPNATRVITYDE
+644 RGTYPNATRVITYDQE
-659 PIGAKPS
+659 VGSKPA
-666 RMPLGDN
+666 RLPLGDN

-680 GTDPMAYTDASNAG
+680 GTDPMAYTEASNAG

-709 RTLISLNPRGGKYS
+709 RTLISFNPRGGRYS

-732 VQIAQSSSVSAP
+732 VQISTGKSVTAP
-744 NEQSVLYRTGS
+744 NEQSVMYRTGS

-777 FTPLPE
+777 FTPLPA
-783 EKK
+783 EK

>member
-6 KLSIFTALAV
+6 KLSILTAFAV
-16 FQAFAVGSVNAQPA
+16 FQAFAVIPANAQSA
-30 AQGDAEPVHTAKVK
+30 DQSDTTPVNTAKVK
-44 SVEVIKK
+44 SVEVVKK
-51 EQPLAESEVKTGS
+51 EQTIAESEVKSGT
-64 SDASNSAQ
+64 D
-72 STEGKETSTTTETAP
+72 TSTSNNETTEEVNPETKVPTGTDATPVDPETEPTDEEGTVEETPAP
-87 TTETTP
+87 TP
-93 TTGTTPTKEVTPT
+93 VEV
-106 TPATGVDTPTT
+106 
-117 DGETSATEP
+117 
-126 DSDAADQEDGSAED
+126 
-140 VETPTTPVQAEQPS
+140 EQPS
-154 AGGTSSG
+154 TGGSSVAGGR
-161 TSGGDLTLYMN
+161 GGDLTLYMN
-172 SNKME
+172 SNKMM
-177 QDGKTYLAGQPMTVK
+177 QDGKTYLAGQPMAVK

-202 LVDRVGYE
+202 LVDRVGYD

-221 IISGESELRFK
+221 IISGEDELRFK
-232 TNSTVYTVNGESRT
+232 TNSKIYTVNGVSRT
-246 MKGPAYQQKNT
+246 MKGAAYQQKNT

-265 TQALNITYKVNQ
+265 TQALDIMYKVNQ
-277 SAKTVVLNLNTKP
+277 SAKTVVLNLSTKP
-290 VASFKISQKEIF
+290 VASFTVQKEVF
-302 AGDKVDY
+302 AGDQ
-309 VTTSSSPKGL
+309 VTYTTRSSSPKGL
-319 NIVDERWTGRQ
+319 SIVDERWTGRQ
-330 ESFDQPGTYTITY
+330 DSFDQPGVYTVTYA
-343 EVQDSS
+343 VQDSS

-356 SVTIQVQKPNLP
+356 SVTIKVERPNLP

-373 ETDKEEYKMG
+373 TTDKEEYKMG

-398 IEKVEWDNN
+398 IVKTEWDNN

-426 HGETDTYSK
+426 HGASDSYTK
-435 VITITNETLYTLSD
+435 MINITGETLYSVTD
-449 FNQLFTPVGQKFV
+449 FNQLFTPVGEKFT
-462 FNGGDVPAMEKVPY
+462 FDGGGVPALEKVPF
-476 TYTDEP
+476 TYYDEP

-494 NSEGIVYKESSF
+494 NTEGIVYKESSF

-516 NNTGKAVKMYVVAT
+516 NNTGKKVKMYVVAT

-535 TAQLE
+535 TASIE

-551 IATAAGKL
+551 FATVAGKL

-564 FQSMQEG
+564 FQSMQNG
-571 KDQKKIYIEPGDSK
+571 TGQKKVYIQPGESK
-585 LILTELSALPMKQGQ
+585 LILNDLSVLPMQQGQ

-608 FSDYQLDYNVIMIDA
+608 FSDYELDYNIIMIEE

-629 ALATLPVLDRDGVHN
+629 VLSSLPVLDRDGVHN
-644 RGTYPNATRVITYDE
+644 RGTYPNATRIITYDQE
-659 PIGAKPS
+659 VGSKPS
-666 RMPLGDN
+666 RLPLGDN

-680 GTDPMAYTDASNAG
+680 GTDPMAYTEASNAG

-709 RTLISLNPRGGKYS
+709 RTLISFNPRGGRYS

-732 VQIAQSSSVSAP
+732 VQISTGKSVTAP
-744 NEQSVLYRTGS
+744 NEQSVMYRTGS

-777 FTPLPE
+777 FTPLPA
-783 EKK
+783 EK

>member
-6 KLSIFTALAV
+6 KLSILTAFAV
-16 FQAFAVGSVNAQPA
+16 FQAFAVIPANAQSADQSDTTSVN
-30 AQGDAEPVHTAKVK
+30 TAKVK
-44 SVEVIKK
+44 SVEVVKK
-51 EQPLAESEVKTGS
+51 EQTIAESEVKSGTNTPT
-64 SDASNSAQ
+64 SNN
-72 STEGKETSTTTETAP
+72 ETTEEVNP
-87 TTETTP
+87 ETDVP
-93 TTGTTPTKEVTPT
+93 TGTDATPVEPVIEPT
-106 TPATGVDTPTT
+106 DEEGTAEETPAP
-117 DGETSATEP
+117 AP
-126 DSDAADQEDGSAED
+126 
-140 VETPTTPVQAEQPS
+140 VEVEQPS
-154 AGGTSSG
+154 TGGSSVAGGR
-161 TSGGDLTLYMN
+161 GGDLTLYMN
-172 SNKME
+172 SNKMM
-177 QDGKTYLAGQPMTVK
+177 QDGKTYLAGQPMAVK

-202 LVDRVGYE
+202 LVDRVGYD

-221 IISGESELRFK
+221 IISGEDELRFK
-232 TNSTVYTVNGESRT
+232 TNSKIYTVNGVSRT
-246 MKGPAYQQKNT
+246 MKGAAYQQKNT

-265 TQALNITYKVNQ
+265 TQALDITYRVNQ
-277 SAKTVVLNLNTKP
+277 SAKTVVLNLSTKP
-290 VASFKISQKEIF
+290 VASFTVQKEVF
-302 AGDKVDY
+302 AGDQ
-309 VTTSSSPKGL
+309 VTYTTRSSSPKGL
-319 NIVDERWTGRQ
+319 SIVDERWTGRQ
-330 ESFDQPGTYTITY
+330 DSFDQPGVYTVTYA
-343 EVQDSS
+343 VQDSS

-356 SVTIQVQKPNLP
+356 SVTIKVERPNLP

-373 ETDKEEYKMG
+373 TTDKEEYKMG

-398 IEKVEWDNN
+398 IVKTEWDNN

-426 HGETDTYSK
+426 HGASDSYTK
-435 VITITNETLYTLSD
+435 MINITGETLYSVTD
-449 FNQLFTPVGQKFV
+449 FNQLFTPVGEKFT
-462 FNGGDVPAMEKVPY
+462 FDGGGVPALEKVPF
-476 TYTDEP
+476 TYYDEP

-494 NSEGIVYKESSF
+494 NTEGIVYKESSF

-516 NNTGKAVKMYVVAT
+516 NNTGKNVKMYVVAT

-535 TAQLE
+535 TASID

-551 IATAAGKL
+551 FATVAGKL

-564 FQSMQEG
+564 FQSMQNG
-571 KDQKKIYIEPGDSK
+571 TGQKKVYIQPGESK
-585 LILTELSALPMKQGQ
+585 LILNDLSVLPMKQGQ

-608 FSDYQLDYNVIMIDA
+608 FSDYELDYNIIMIEE

-629 ALATLPVLDRDGVHN
+629 VLSSLPVLDRDGVHN
-644 RGTYPNATRVITYDE
+644 RGTYPNATRIITYDQE
-659 PIGAKPS
+659 VGSKPA
-666 RMPLGDN
+666 RLPLGDN

-680 GTDPMAYTDASNAG
+680 GTDPMAFTEASNAG

-709 RTLISLNPRGGKYS
+709 RTLISFNPRGGRYS

-732 VQIAQSSSVSAP
+732 VQISTGKSVTAP
-744 NEQSVLYRTGS
+744 NEQSVMYRTGS

-777 FTPLPE
+777 FTPLPA
-783 EKK
+783 EK

>member
-6 KLSIFTALAV
+6 KLSILTAFAV
-16 FQAFAVGSVNAQPA
+16 FQAFAVIPANAQSADQSDTTSVN
-30 AQGDAEPVHTAKVK
+30 TAKVK
-44 SVEVIKK
+44 SVEVVKK
-51 EQPLAESEVKTGS
+51 EQTIAESEVKSGTNTPT
-64 SDASNSAQ
+64 SNN
-72 STEGKETSTTTETAP
+72 ETTEEVNP
-87 TTETTP
+87 ETDVP
-93 TTGTTPTKEVTPT
+93 TGTDATPVEPVIEPT
-106 TPATGVDTPTT
+106 DEEGTAEETPAP
-117 DGETSATEP
+117 AP
-126 DSDAADQEDGSAED
+126 
-140 VETPTTPVQAEQPS
+140 VEVEQPS
-154 AGGTSSG
+154 TGGSSVAGGR
-161 TSGGDLTLYMN
+161 GGDLTLYMN
-172 SNKME
+172 SNKMM
-177 QDGKTYLAGQPMTVK
+177 QDGKTYLAGQPMAVK

-202 LVDRVGYE
+202 LVDRVGYD

-221 IISGESELRFK
+221 IISGEDELRFK
-232 TNSTVYTVNGESRT
+232 TNSKIYTVNGVSRM
-246 MKGPAYQQKNT
+246 MKGAAYQQKNT

-265 TQALNITYKVNQ
+265 TQALDITYKVNQ
-277 SAKTVVLNLNTKP
+277 SAKTVVLNLSTKP
-290 VASFKISQKEIF
+290 VASFTVQKEVF
-302 AGDKVDY
+302 AGDQ
-309 VTTSSSPKGL
+309 VTYTTRSSSPKGL
-319 NIVDERWTGRQ
+319 SIVDERWTGRQ
-330 ESFDQPGTYTITY
+330 DSFDQPGVYTVTYA
-343 EVQDSS
+343 VQDSS

-356 SVTIQVQKPNLP
+356 SVTIKVERPNLP

-373 ETDKEEYKMG
+373 TTDKEEYKMG

-398 IEKVEWDNN
+398 IVKTEWDNN

-426 HGETDTYSK
+426 HGASDSYTK
-435 VITITNETLYTLSD
+435 MINITGETLYSVTD
-449 FNQLFTPVGQKFV
+449 FNQLFTPVGEKFT
-462 FNGGDVPAMEKVPY
+462 FDGGGVPALEKVPF
-476 TYTDEP
+476 TYYDEP

-494 NSEGIVYKESSF
+494 NTEGIVYKESSF

-516 NNTGKAVKMYVVAT
+516 NNTGKSVKMYVVAT

-535 TAQLE
+535 TASID

-551 IATAAGKL
+551 FATVAGKL

-564 FQSMQEG
+564 FQSMQNG
-571 KDQKKIYIEPGDSK
+571 TGQKKVYIQPGESK
-585 LILTELSALPMKQGQ
+585 LILNDLSVLPMKQGQ

-608 FSDYQLDYNVIMIDA
+608 FSDYELDYNIIMIEE

-629 ALATLPVLDRDGVHN
+629 VLSSLPVLDRDGVHN
-644 RGTYPNATRVITYDE
+644 RGTYPNATRIITYDQE
-659 PIGAKPS
+659 VGSKPA
-666 RMPLGDN
+666 RLPLGDN

-680 GTDPMAYTDASNAG
+680 GTDPMAFTEASNAG

-709 RTLISLNPRGGKYS
+709 RTLISFNPRGGRYS

-732 VQIAQSSSVSAP
+732 VQISTGKSVTAP
-744 NEQSVLYRTGS
+744 NEQSVMYRTGS

-777 FTPLPE
+777 FTPLPA
-783 EKK
+783 EK

>member
-6 KLSIFTALAV
+6 KLSILTAFAV
-16 FQAFAVGSVNAQPA
+16 FQAFAVIPANAQSADQSDTTSVN
-30 AQGDAEPVHTAKVK
+30 TAKVK
-44 SVEVIKK
+44 SVEVVKK
-51 EQPLAESEVKTGS
+51 EQTIAESEVKSGTNTPTSNNETTEEVNPETDVPTGTDATPVEPVIEPTDEEGTAEETPAPAPVEVEQPSTGS
-64 SDASNSAQ
+64 SS
-72 STEGKETSTTTETAP
+72 
-87 TTETTP
+87 
-93 TTGTTPTKEVTPT
+93 V
-106 TPATGVDTPTT
+106 
-117 DGETSATEP
+117 
-126 DSDAADQEDGSAED
+126 
-140 VETPTTPVQAEQPS
+140 
-154 AGGTSSG
+154 AGGG
-161 TSGGDLTLYMN
+161 GGDLTLYMN
-172 SNKME
+172 SNKMM
-177 QDGKTYLAGQPMTVK
+177 QDGKTYLAGQPMAVK

-202 LVDRVGYE
+202 LVDRVGYD

-221 IISGESELRFK
+221 IISGEDELRFK
-232 TNSTVYTVNGESRT
+232 TNSKIYTVNGVSRT
-246 MKGPAYQQKNT
+246 MKGTAYQQKNT

-265 TQALNITYKVNQ
+265 TQALDITYKVNQ
-277 SAKTVVLNLNTKP
+277 SAKTVVLNLSTKP
-290 VASFKISQKEIF
+290 VASFTVQKEVF
-302 AGDKVDY
+302 AGDQ
-309 VTTSSSPKGL
+309 VTYTTRSSSPKGL
-319 NIVDERWTGRQ
+319 SIVDERWTGRQ
-330 ESFDQPGTYTITY
+330 DSFDQPGVYTVTYA
-343 EVQDSS
+343 VQDSS

-356 SVTIQVQKPNLP
+356 SVTIKVERPNLP

-373 ETDKEEYKMG
+373 TTDKEEYKMG

-398 IEKVEWDNN
+398 IVETEWDNN

-426 HGETDTYSK
+426 HGASNSYTK
-435 VITITNETLYTLSD
+435 MINITGETLYSVTD
-449 FNQLFTPVGQKFV
+449 FNQLFTPVGEKFT
-462 FNGGDVPAMEKVPY
+462 FDGGGVPALEKVPF
-476 TYTDEP
+476 TYYDEP

-494 NSEGIVYKESSF
+494 NTEGIVYKESSF

-516 NNTGKAVKMYVVAT
+516 NNTGKNVKMYVVAT

-535 TAQLE
+535 TASID

-551 IATAAGKL
+551 FATVAGKL

-564 FQSMQEG
+564 FQSMQNG
-571 KDQKKIYIEPGDSK
+571 TGQKKVYIQPGESK
-585 LILTELSALPMKQGQ
+585 LILNDLSVLPMKQGQ

-608 FSDYQLDYNVIMIDA
+608 FSDYELDYNIIMIEE

-629 ALATLPVLDRDGVHN
+629 VLSSLPVLDRDGVHN
-644 RGTYPNATRVITYDE
+644 RGTYPNATRIITYDQE
-659 PIGAKPS
+659 VGSKPA
-666 RMPLGDN
+666 RLPLGDN

-680 GTDPMAYTDASNAG
+680 GTDPMAYTEASNAG

-709 RTLISLNPRGGKYS
+709 RTLISFNPRGGRYS

-732 VQIAQSSSVSAP
+732 VQISTGKSVTAP
-744 NEQSVLYRTGS
+744 NEQSVMYRTGS

-777 FTPLPE
+777 FTPLPA
-783 EKK
+783 EK

>member
-6 KLSIFTALAV
+6 KLSILTAFAV
-16 FQAFAVGSVNAQPA
+16 FQAFAVIPANAQSADQSDTTSVN
-30 AQGDAEPVHTAKVK
+30 TAKVK
-44 SVEVIKK
+44 SVEVVKK
-51 EQPLAESEVKTGS
+51 EQTIAESEVKSGTNTPT
-64 SDASNSAQ
+64 SNN
-72 STEGKETSTTTETAP
+72 ETTEEVNP
-87 TTETTP
+87 ETDVP
-93 TTGTTPTKEVTPT
+93 TGTDATPVEPVIEPT
-106 TPATGVDTPTT
+106 DEEGTAEETPAP
-117 DGETSATEP
+117 AP
-126 DSDAADQEDGSAED
+126 
-140 VETPTTPVQAEQPS
+140 VEVEQPS
-154 AGGTSSG
+154 TGGSSVAGGR
-161 TSGGDLTLYMN
+161 GGDLTLYMN
-172 SNKME
+172 SNKMM
-177 QDGKTYLAGQPMTVK
+177 QDGKTYLAGQPMAVK

-202 LVDRVGYE
+202 LVDRVGYD

-221 IISGESELRFK
+221 IISGEDELRFK
-232 TNSTVYTVNGESRT
+232 TNSKIYTVNGVSRT
-246 MKGPAYQQKNT
+246 MKGAAYQQKNT

-265 TQALNITYKVNQ
+265 TLALDITYKVNQ
-277 SAKTVVLNLNTKP
+277 SAKTVVLNLSTKP
-290 VASFKISQKEIF
+290 VASFTVQKEVF
-302 AGDKVDY
+302 AGDQ
-309 VTTSSSPKGL
+309 VTYTTRSSSPKGL
-319 NIVDERWTGRQ
+319 SIVDERWTGRQ
-330 ESFDQPGTYTITY
+330 DSFDQPGVYTVTYA
-343 EVQDSS
+343 VQDSS

-356 SVTIQVQKPNLP
+356 SVTIKVERPNLP

-373 ETDKEEYKMG
+373 TTDKEEYKMG

-398 IEKVEWDNN
+398 IVKTEWDNN

-426 HGETDTYSK
+426 HGASDSYTK
-435 VITITNETLYTLSD
+435 MINITGETLYSVTD
-449 FNQLFTPVGQKFV
+449 FNQLFTPVGEKFT
-462 FNGGDVPAMEKVPY
+462 FDGGGVPALEKVPF
-476 TYTDEP
+476 TYYDEP

-494 NSEGIVYKESSF
+494 NTEGIVYKESSF

-516 NNTGKAVKMYVVAT
+516 NNTGKSVKMYVVAT

-535 TAQLE
+535 TASID

-551 IATAAGKL
+551 FATVAGKL

-564 FQSMQEG
+564 FQSMQNG
-571 KDQKKIYIEPGDSK
+571 TGQKKVYIQPGESK
-585 LILTELSALPMKQGQ
+585 LILNDLSVLPMKQGQ

-608 FSDYQLDYNVIMIDA
+608 FSDYELDYNIIMIEE

-629 ALATLPVLDRDGVHN
+629 VLSSLPVLDRDGVHN
-644 RGTYPNATRVITYDE
+644 RGTYPNATRIITYDQE
-659 PIGAKPS
+659 VGSKPA
-666 RMPLGDN
+666 RLPLGDN

-680 GTDPMAYTDASNAG
+680 GTDPMAFTEASNAG

-709 RTLISLNPRGGKYS
+709 RTLISFNPRGGRYS

-732 VQIAQSSSVSAP
+732 VQISTGKSVTAP
-744 NEQSVLYRTGS
+744 NEQSVMYRTGS

-777 FTPLPE
+777 FTPLPA
-783 EKK
+783 EK

>member
-6 KLSIFTALAV
+6 KLSILTAFAV
-16 FQAFAVGSVNAQPA
+16 FQAFAVIPANAQSADQSDTTSVN
-30 AQGDAEPVHTAKVK
+30 TAKVK
-44 SVEVIKK
+44 SVEVVKK
-51 EQPLAESEVKTGS
+51 EQTIAESEVKSGTNTPT
-64 SDASNSAQ
+64 SNN
-72 STEGKETSTTTETAP
+72 ETTEEENP
-87 TTETTP
+87 ETDVP
-93 TTGTTPTKEVTPT
+93 TGTDATPVEPVIEPT
-106 TPATGVDTPTT
+106 DEEGTAEETPAP
-117 DGETSATEP
+117 AP
-126 DSDAADQEDGSAED
+126 
-140 VETPTTPVQAEQPS
+140 VEVEQPS
-154 AGGTSSG
+154 TGGSSVAGGG
-161 TSGGDLTLYMN
+161 GGDLTLYMN
-172 SNKME
+172 SNKMM
-177 QDGKTYLAGQPMTVK
+177 QDGKTYLAGQPMAVK

-202 LVDRVGYE
+202 LVDRVGYD

-221 IISGESELRFK
+221 IISGEDELRFK
-232 TNSTVYTVNGESRT
+232 TNSKIYTVNGVSRT
-246 MKGPAYQQKNT
+246 MKGAAYQQKNT

-265 TQALNITYKVNQ
+265 TQALDITYKVNQ
-277 SAKTVVLNLNTKP
+277 SAKTVVLNLSTKP
-290 VASFKISQKEIF
+290 VASFTVQKEVF
-302 AGDKVDY
+302 AGDQ
-309 VTTSSSPKGL
+309 VTYTTRSSSPKGL
-319 NIVDERWTGRQ
+319 SIVDERWTGRQ
-330 ESFDQPGTYTITY
+330 DSFDQPGVYTVTYA
-343 EVQDSS
+343 VQDSS

-356 SVTIQVQKPNLP
+356 SVTIKVERPNLP

-373 ETDKEEYKMG
+373 TTDKEEYKMG

-398 IEKVEWDNN
+398 IVKTEWDNN

-426 HGETDTYSK
+426 HGASDSYTK
-435 VITITNETLYTLSD
+435 MINITGETLYSVTD
-449 FNQLFTPVGQKFV
+449 FNQLFTPVGEKFT
-462 FNGGDVPAMEKVPY
+462 FDGGGVPALEKVPF
-476 TYTDEP
+476 TYYDEP

-494 NSEGIVYKESSF
+494 NTEGIVYKESSF

-516 NNTGKAVKMYVVAT
+516 NNTGKNVKMYVVAT

-535 TAQLE
+535 TASID

-551 IATAAGKL
+551 FATVAGKL

-564 FQSMQEG
+564 FQSMQNG
-571 KDQKKIYIEPGDSK
+571 TGQKKVYIQPGESK
-585 LILTELSALPMKQGQ
+585 LILNDLSVLPMKQGQ

-608 FSDYQLDYNVIMIDA
+608 FSDYELDYNIIMIEE

-629 ALATLPVLDRDGVHN
+629 VLSSLPVLDRDGVHN
-644 RGTYPNATRVITYDE
+644 RGTYPNATRIITYDQE
-659 PIGAKPS
+659 LGSKPA
-666 RMPLGDN
+666 RLPLGDN

-680 GTDPMAYTDASNAG
+680 GTDPMAYTEASNAG

-709 RTLISLNPRGGKYS
+709 RTLISFNPRGGRYS

-732 VQIAQSSSVSAP
+732 VQISTGKSVTAP
-744 NEQSVLYRTGS
+744 NEQSVMYRTGS

-777 FTPLPE
+777 FTPLPA
-783 EKK
+783 EK